1 MQCTHRGERMNTR
14 KHALILCVALC
25 VAVACAAGSTAAAQT
40 KNIQSAAQQKHK
52 ELSVKLHIRV
62 NGTTLTATLYDNSSS
77 RALVE
82 LLQKGAVTI
91 DMHDYGNFEK
101 VGELPVSLPR
111 NDTPTDTDAGDIIL
125 YLGKRFVIYYDKN
138 SWNFTPLGK
147 VDGVTKAE
155 LKRILGAGNV
165 TAVLSLAE

>member
-1 MQCTHRGERMNTR
+1 MCGREHKRRSNKEYSFRCTAKTQGAFCEVTYSRERHN
-14 KHALILCVALC
+14 A
-25 VAVACAAGSTAAAQT
+25 
-40 KNIQSAAQQKHK
+40 
-52 ELSVKLHIRV
+52 
-62 NGTTLTATLYDNSSS
+62 
-77 RALVE
+77 
-82 LLQKGAVTI
+82 
-91 DMHDYGNFEK
+91 YGNFEK